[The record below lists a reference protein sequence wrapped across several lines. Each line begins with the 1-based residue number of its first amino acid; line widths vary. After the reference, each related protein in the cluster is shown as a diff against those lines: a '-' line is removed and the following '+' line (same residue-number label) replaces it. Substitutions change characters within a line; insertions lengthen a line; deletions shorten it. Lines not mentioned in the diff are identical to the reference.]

1 MLKDYLTKRNEE
13 FDEALPTFYGGKK
26 GQWITSVKLTEKG
39 LIKSAEVIKSFN
51 QETVDGLLEEM
62 EKIVEGKTK
71 GVSHVVYLTNPPQ
84 YPKENSEQYVDG
96 YNDALKS
103 ISSLL
108 KEQRESLTK

>member
-1 MLKDYLTKRNEE
+1 MTIQDYLTKRNEL
-13 FDEALPTFYGGKK
+13 FDERL
-26 GQWITSVKLTEKG
+26 VKDNGEYTEPSFLDPNG
-39 LIKSAEVIKSFN
+39 DVSLIKSFN

-62 EKIVEGKTK
+62 EKIVEGKKK
-71 GVSHVVYLTNPPQ
+71 GVSHIVYLTNPPQ